1 MWQKFAFALDKSTP
15 HWDTN
20 HEVLLIITEERIR
33 VAIPI
38 DAPIVYIV
46 GEFDKMFG
54 GSGTDLAKQI
64 LSVMKDRLRFEC
76 DNLTYLQGVL

>member
-1 MWQKFAFALDKSTP
+1 
-15 HWDTN
+15 
-20 HEVLLIITEERIR
+20 
-33 VAIPI
+33 
-38 DAPIVYIV
+38 
-46 GEFDKMFG
+46 MFG